1 MAPKS
6 AFTFIC
12 TGQPA
17 QRVIG
22 PSSQVSN
29 CVAEKC
35 ATNGTAEDL
44 HRLSRASITYSANV
58 DTDDVPANIL
68 TRHQQYKL
76 AASIPA
82 LHEFKS
88 ISIHRQAAQYHHC
101 QATAVSSLDLFYIMC
116 RQVSRKHQLCVKC
129 EQACTNGH
137 VPVHS
142 EPQSPFRSWNVP
154 LASANGP

>member
-1 MAPKS
+1 MAPQS

-88 ISIHRQAAQYHHC
+88 SSNHRQAAQYHHC
-101 QATAVSSLDLFYIMC
+101 QATAVSSHANIHN
-116 RQVSRKHQLCVKC
+116 VPTSVAKASAVC
-129 EQACTNGH
+129 EMRASLH
-137 VPVHS
+137 KRPRS
-142 EPQSPFRSWNVP
+142 SPFRAAVHVQKLERAPRISE
-154 LASANGP
+154 

>member
-1 MAPKS
+1 MAPQS

-12 TGQPA
+12 TEQPA

-44 HRLSRASITYSANV
+44 HRLSCASITYSANV
-58 DTDDVPANIL
+58 DTDDVPAHIL
-68 TRHQQYKL
+68 TRHQQYRL

-88 ISIHRQAAQYHHC
+88 ISIHRQAARYHHC
-101 QATAVSSLDLFYIMC
+101 RAAAVSSLDLFLHN
-116 RQVSRKHQLCVKC
+116 VPTSVAKASAVC
-129 EQACTNGH
+129 EMRASLH
-137 VPVHS
+137 KRPRSSPFRAAV
-142 EPQSPFRSWNVP
+142 PFRSWNVP
-154 LASANGP
+154 LASANHP

>member
-1 MAPKS
+1 MAPQS

-22 PSSQVSN
+22 PSLQVSN

-44 HRLSRASITYSANV
+44 HRLSCASITYSANV

-88 ISIHRQAAQYHHC
+88 ISIHRQAARYHHC
-101 QATAVSSLDLFYIMC
+101 RAAAVSRDLFYIMC

-154 LASANGP
+154 LASANDP